1 MEEGDI
7 PQISGHN
14 FGALAAR
21 FRDDHVFKQR
31 IDDFLPL
38 SSASTKY
45 RYPSETQ
52 NFEPRPAMLEKALAD
67 VEAFVGD
74 VKRYLVQAD
83 FRTKL
88 DGP

>member
-1 MEEGDI
+1 
-7 PQISGHN
+7 
-14 FGALAAR
+14 
-21 FRDDHVFKQR
+21 
-31 IDDFLPL
+31 
-38 SSASTKY
+38 
-45 RYPSETQ
+45 
-52 NFEPRPAMLEKALAD
+52 MLEKALAD